1 MIENKAYIKITNKK
15 DRSIIEEMLQETFND
30 VSITWNDNIGKV
42 SAIDNDA
49 FESKLTKLLSF
60 GYQDVGLQAA
70 ILIVPF
76 FDKLFIKYLDLFTN
90 QVCTAFE
97 IFVRNINNQFVKLDV
112 KEIIN
117 KIEKK
122 DMDTLKAF
130 LSCNCNSLVSANE
143 LYLHRNSFNYRM
155 NQLSS
160 NNEIE
165 IRDLNTIMFIK
176 LAITLNS

>member
-60 GYQDVGLQAA
+60 GYQDVGFQAA

-90 QVCTAFE
+90 QVCSV
-97 IFVRNINNQFVKLDV
+97 IGG
-112 KEIIN
+112 
-117 KIEKK
+117 
-122 DMDTLKAF
+122 M
-130 LSCNCNSLVSANE
+130 
-143 LYLHRNSFNYRM
+143 
-155 NQLSS
+155 
-160 NNEIE
+160 
-165 IRDLNTIMFIK
+165 
-176 LAITLNS
+176 

>member
-1 MIENKAYIKITNKK
+1 MIENKAYIKIINKK
-15 DRSIIEEMLQETFND
+15 DRSIIEEMLQETFD
-30 VSITWNDNIGKV
+30 EVTITWKDNVGKV
-42 SAIDNDA
+42 STIDSEA
-49 FESKLTKLLSF
+49 FESKLIKLLSF
-60 GYQDVGLQAA
+60 GYQDVGLQAS

-76 FDKLFIKYLDLFTN
+76 FDELFIKYLDLFAN
-90 QVCTAFE
+90 QVFTAFE

-117 KIEKK
+117 NIEKR
-122 DMDTLKAF
+122 DLDTLKAF

-165 IRDLNTIMFIK
+165 IRDLNTIMFLK
-176 LAITLNS
+176 LALTLNG